1 MYIQLLYIHY
11 MYISTP
17 MYIQLLYIHIH
28 ISTPYTVPLLPLS
41 LCSCFISHFPVFLA
55 TFMVPL
61 GLILIFN
68 SAIFFT
74 IVMVLVRHSRNKHRQ
89 SKPGRK
95 RKAKTTLRTVINCVA
110 IMTLFGLTWVFGAFT
125 FISSE
130 ASLAFHF
137 LFAFFNSFQGCF
149 IFIFFCLL
157 AKETQELWRQAC
169 CGKEKKPQ
177 TTTVRFLSMESLG
190 KASGIESDDDT
201 DYPEKEK
208 KYNEFDV
215 TYIDRNSSLIEQKFT
230 IAFMSEG
237 NANGN
242 NNGVGNGYAGGSVS
256 NGALLYNAYS
266 LTSQD
271 LPSSLHL
278 PPQSKVP
285 LELVRE
291 EGSTPGSPVTDA
303 RREQTLAGASQSSE
317 SHSSRPDLR
326 ISEEESSQ
334 PDSEHALLQTA
345 GREGGL
351 ETMPSGDM
359 ARRGYNGPTDTHLS
373 DL

>member
-1 MYIQLLYIHY
+1 MDGVRRLVSTILCSSAYIEPLYVY
-11 MYISTP
+11 T
-17 MYIQLLYIHIH
+17 
-28 ISTPYTVPLLPLS
+28 STPYTVPLLPHF

-55 TFMVPL
+55 AFMVPL
-61 GLILIFN
+61 GVILIFN
-68 SAIFFT
+68 SAIFF
-74 IVMVLVRHSRNKHRQ
+74 IVVMVLVRHSRNKHRQ

-95 RKAKTTLRTVINCVA
+95 RKTKTTLRTVVNCVA

-137 LFAFFNSFQGCF
+137 LFAFFNSLQGCF
-149 IFIFFCLL
+149 IFVFFCLL
-157 AKETQELWRQAC
+157 AKETRELWRQAC
-169 CGKEKKPQ
+169 CGKEERKPQ

-230 IAFMSEG
+230 IAFMAEG
-237 NANGN
+237 NGNGN
-242 NNGVGNGYAGGSVS
+242 NNGVGNGFAGGSVS
-256 NGALLYNAYS
+256 SGALLYNAYS

-271 LPSSLHL
+271 LPHL
-278 PPQSKVP
+278 PLQSKTP
-285 LELVRE
+285 LERVRE
-291 EGSTPGSPVTDA
+291 EGSIPGSPVTDA
-303 RREQTLAGASQSSE
+303 RMEHAHAEASQSSE

-334 PDSEHALLQTA
+334 PDSEDALIQTE
-345 GREGGL
+345 GREGGF
-351 ETMPSGDM
+351 EAMPSGDM
-359 ARRGYNGPTDTHLS
+359 AKQGCNGATATHLS